1 MRQFGFPWIVIS
13 ALMSCATAAQ
23 ALTPLQSAT
32 AAKAKVDA
40 LARIKLQAQTKA
52 KADAATKA
60 RSDALTKA
68 KARALSALNVRAESQ
83 RRIEAATKAAV
94 ANAQVTSF
102 RPPSATEGV
111 HNTMRRLNTSASK
124 PHLSDAANM
133 KSAVAGSHPRTTS
146 NEHVA
151 AGSSHSHTR
160 AAR

>member
-1 MRQFGFPWIVIS
+1 VIL

-23 ALTPLQSAT
+23 ALTPLQSA

-52 KADAATKA
+52 KADAVTKA

-83 RRIEAATKAAV
+83 RRIEAATKAAM

-111 HNTMRRLNTSASK
+111 HNTMPKLNTTASK
-124 PHLSDAANM
+124 PHFPDAATM
-133 KSAVAGSHPRTTS
+133 KGAADGNHPRTMS